1 MSADTYFRAQVDRK
15 NRNERMPPSWSCIVC
30 AQPAGGPHVARQLP
44 KIGVRPEIRG
54 FQKVLPKKKSSFGV
68 EIQMSADTYFRAHG
82 FVFCS
87 VSKCKNVVSVN
98 TL

>member
-68 EIQMSADTYFRAHG
+68 EIQMSADTYFRAQDSF
-82 FVFCS
+82 FVPFPS
-87 VSKCKNVVSVN
+87 AKM
-98 TL
+98 L